1 MTVKL
6 RLLEAI
12 ADKNRGLLAN
22 SSDQKLILDQIA
34 QVEATNPTPHPTRSP
49 AALAGDWRLLFT
61 TSRELLGI
69 DRVPLFNLGSVW
81 QCIRPEQ
88 QRVINIAEV
97 QGIPGFESL
106 VSVAAQFAVVND
118 TRLEVVFERLVL
130 GLRRPLGYQQP
141 SQWVE
146 RLANSQ
152 RCLGV
157 DVRLQPRRRPGWI
170 DVTYLDTDLR
180 ISRGN
185 QNSVFVLTREAS

>member
-1 MTVKL
+1 MTAKL

-22 SSDQKLILDQIA
+22 SADQQHILDQIA
-34 QVEATNPTPHPTRSP
+34 LVEATNPTPQPTQSP

-61 TSRELLGI
+61 TSQELLGI

-88 QRVINIAEV
+88 QRVVNIAEV
-97 QGIPGFESL
+97 RGLPGLESL
-106 VSVAAQFAVVND
+106 ISVAAQFTVVSD
-118 TRLEVVFERLVL
+118 IRLEVTFDRLVL

-141 SQWVE
+141 SQWVD
-146 RLANSQ
+146 RLANPQ

-157 DVRLQPRRRPGWI
+157 DVSLKPRNRAGWI
-170 DVTYLDTDLR
+170 DVTYLDADLR
-180 ISRGN
+180 INRGN
-185 QNSVFVLTREAS
+185 QNSVFVLTREPA